1 MILKRH
7 AVRDY
12 GQETQRMKTMDAS
25 AALGNQ
31 RVVITGYGDPSVL
44 KVIRESLPLP
54 KSGEVRIK
62 VEAAGVSFGDV
73 LQRSG
78 LCRIR

>member
-1 MILKRH
+1 
-7 AVRDY
+7 
-12 GQETQRMKTMDAS
+12 MKTMDAS
-25 AALGNQ
+25 AALDNQ

-44 KVIRESLPLP
+44 KIIREPLPLP

-73 LQRSG
+73 LQRIDLSDLRARSRRAIG
-78 LCRIR
+78 T

>member
-1 MILKRH
+1 
-7 AVRDY
+7 
-12 GQETQRMKTMDAS
+12 MKTMDAS
-25 AALGNQ
+25 AALDNQ

-54 KSGEVRIK
+54 RSGEVRIK

-78 LCRIR
+78 LFYATIGKVTEQSGRLTLIP